1 MRHTERPESTNKPPY
16 EEYPELYRIASD
28 IARETG
34 ETINQ
39 RASMVSSECKYKAQF
54 ILEEVIKMLERAV

>member
-1 MRHTERPESTNKPPY
+1 MKTTVRPEGTNKPPY
-16 EEYPELYRIASD
+16 EEYPELYKIASD

-39 RASMVSSECKYKAQF
+39 RASRSSSECKYKTQF